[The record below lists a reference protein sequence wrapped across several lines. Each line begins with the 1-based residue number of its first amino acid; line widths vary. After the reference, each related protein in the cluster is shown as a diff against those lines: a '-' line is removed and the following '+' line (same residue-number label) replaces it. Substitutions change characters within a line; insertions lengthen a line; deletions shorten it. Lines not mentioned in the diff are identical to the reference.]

1 MDFAQISSNPQSL
14 LRAISPLPSTWR
26 STFDLMSFSL
36 LQNEK
41 KNLNQFSE
49 NEPTKIKPQKKKGK
63 ITNPL
68 YCNLALILKLD
79 L

>member
-1 MDFAQISSNPQSL
+1 MDFSRISSNPQSL

-26 STFDLMSFSL
+26 SAFDLMSFSL

-49 NEPTKIKPQKKKGK
+49 NEPTKIKPQKK
-63 ITNPL
+63 ITNSL

>member
-1 MDFAQISSNPQSL
+1 MDFARISSNPQSL

-41 KNLNQFSE
+41 KISTNFLRMNQL
-49 NEPTKIKPQKKKGK
+49 KKSHRKK
-63 ITNPL
+63 WQNYQP
-68 YCNLALILKLD
+68 ALLQLGSD
-79 L
+79 S